1 MFIEVFCIPSVPHPV
16 LIEKK
21 TFLGNVKQHAVY
33 LYNAFSLSERDEDN
47 VLSTW
52 KSAIMYDEAITLKK
66 LAFYMGEEMP
76 EFIINF
82 WRGYEIKHGTIPEDI
97 QRHQRHVE
105 HSIVLDFDPSMSS
118 PALNRIMPV
127 LKKYEEDSGF
137 TIVQVNEENW
147 NQELLGII
155 RKRYGGK
162 IEDALKAIEKA
173 AEDSIP
179 F

>member
-1 MFIEVFCIPSVPHPV
+1 MFIEVFCIPYLPYSV

-21 TFLGNVKQHAVY
+21 TYVGNVKEHAVY
-33 LYNAFSLSERDEDN
+33 LHNAFSLNERDEN
-47 VLSTW
+47 NILGSW

-66 LAFYMGEEMP
+66 LAFYMEEDMP
-76 EFIINF
+76 AFITNF
-82 WRGYEIKHGTIPEDI
+82 WRSYEIKHGAIPEDI

-147 NQELLGII
+147 NQELIGII
-155 RKRYGGK
+155 RKQYGDR
-162 IEDALKAIEKA
+162 IESTLRAIEKA
-173 AEDSIP
+173 AEDSLP